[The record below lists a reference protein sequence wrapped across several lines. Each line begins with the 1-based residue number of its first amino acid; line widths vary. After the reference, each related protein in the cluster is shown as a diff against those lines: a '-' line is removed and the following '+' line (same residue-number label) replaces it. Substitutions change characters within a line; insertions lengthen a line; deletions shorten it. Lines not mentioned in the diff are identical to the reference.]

1 MKPITFTKSFI
12 FEENIVKVQDFLVE
26 DDFSYEIKDS
36 DLSISGKISG
46 SGSAKSE
53 VDTYPF
59 TFIIDVDCLL
69 SLAKIDCLTDLKL
82 RFKDYKS
89 TIDGKLLT
97 LTIRYELF
105 GNGEVYKDVITKED
119 KSLQR
124 KLYDTM
130 TSSTVIEDVN
140 PAIDSNFKEKIEKI
154 LDEKVEVI
162 STLDELKPLNSFSK
176 EIDEIEEAKIQ
187 PIPFVAPIEKY
198 DDRKNVE
205 DNKIEEKK
213 ETIFK
218 EKYVVTYIY
227 YKVKDSDNY
236 SNVSE
241 KFKVSEK
248 DLRNCNSSK
257 DIRPGML
264 LKIPN
269 K

>member
-105 GNGEVYKDVITKED
+105 GNGEVYKDVI
-119 KSLQR
+119 
-124 KLYDTM
+124 M

-162 STLDELKPLNSFSK
+162 STLDELKPLDSFSK

-205 DNKIEEKK
+205 DNKIEENK

-248 DLRNCNSSK
+248 DLRDCNSSK

>member
-162 STLDELKPLNSFSK
+162 STLDELKPLDSFSK
-176 EIDEIEEAKIQ
+176 EIDEIEESKIQ
-187 PIPFVAPIEKY
+187 PIPFVAPIENMMIERMLKIIKLKKRKRLFL
-198 DDRKNVE
+198 RKN
-205 DNKIEEKK
+205 
-213 ETIFK
+213 
-218 EKYVVTYIY
+218 
-227 YKVKDSDNY
+227 
-236 SNVSE
+236 
-241 KFKVSEK
+241 
-248 DLRNCNSSK
+248 
-257 DIRPGML
+257 ML
-264 LKIPN
+264 LHIYITK
-269 K
+269 

>member
-1 MKPITFTKSFI
+1 MK
-12 FEENIVKVQDFLVE
+12 
-26 DDFSYEIKDS
+26 
-36 DLSISGKISG
+36 DL
-46 SGSAKSE
+46 
-53 VDTYPF
+53 
-59 TFIIDVDCLL
+59 
-69 SLAKIDCLTDLKL
+69 
-82 RFKDYKS
+82 
-89 TIDGKLLT
+89 
-97 LTIRYELF
+97 
-105 GNGEVYKDVITKED
+105 
-119 KSLQR
+119 
-124 KLYDTM
+124 
-130 TSSTVIEDVN
+130 IECR
-140 PAIDSNFKEKIEKI
+140 
-154 LDEKVEVI
+154 
-162 STLDELKPLNSFSK
+162 K

-205 DNKIEEKK
+205 DNKIEENK

-248 DLRNCNSSK
+248 DLRDCNSSK